1 MNNILLVVFED
12 FSCNVCHMK
21 SAQTTEEAYN
31 KVSGLFT
38 QKVIYYRF
46 ISKEELPVMGFQS
59 ALKAN
64 PDFSLTFDRSK
75 LINAKNALVR
85 LYRDKLLSSL
95 DLPYQIATQ
104 KKDDKAANKLAIKAQ
119 FLRDLPKALNYSEI
133 SSYDDIINDNPF
145 NNVFDIDVIDGG
157 SGYDISPQIAIIDQK
172 GRGAKAV
179 ALMENGK
186 VVEIQVTSPGK
197 GYNAPIVIIDP
208 PQNGTAAKAKAR
220 VSNNGT

>member
-1 MNNILLVVFED
+1 
-12 FSCNVCHMK
+12 
-21 SAQTTEEAYN
+21 
-31 KVSGLFT
+31 
-38 QKVIYYRF
+38 
-46 ISKEELPVMGFQS
+46 
-59 ALKAN
+59 
-64 PDFSLTFDRSK
+64 
-75 LINAKNALVR
+75 
-85 LYRDKLLSSL
+85 
-95 DLPYQIATQ
+95 
-104 KKDDKAANKLAIKAQ
+104 
-119 FLRDLPKALNYSEI
+119 LPKALNYSEI